1 MPPNSKRKYEGKLES
16 YRRTYKKYGV
26 NARSLQY
33 PSSKAQA
40 KRFRELV
47 TDIDFENR
55 SVLDIGCGFG
65 DIIPFILSMRKT
77 NLFIEAKTR
86 NVDYTGVDIVPEFIE
101 VCRQKYPKYNFVI
114 VDYFRNPLK
123 KKFDIIIT
131 SGALNANIKNPYTYR
146 KKAIKVMWEH
156 SNEIVAFN
164 MAGGNPQP
172 QNKKGNRVYYANL
185 NKIVDFCKT
194 LTTNIIIRKAYSPKD
209 FTIIIYK

>member
-1 MPPNSKRKYEGKLES
+1 MGKLES